1 MNVSK
6 DIRNQ
11 HIKQM
16 RAEGH
21 SYSEIAK
28 VFNISNTR
36 VQQICA
42 KDEER
47 INELYRSPLGMI
59 FNDVTKINTR
69 ILKQLKFRGVTDV
82 RGAIEY
88 LRSGRHYRNLG
99 AKSNEI
105 LADTIEKAG
114 FNW

>member
-1 MNVSK
+1 MNK
-6 DIRNQ
+6 KEIRNQ

-21 SYSEIAK
+21 NYSEIAK
-28 VFNISNTR
+28 VFNISKAR
-36 VQQICA
+36 VEQICVR
-42 KDEER
+42 DEER

-69 ILKQLKFRGVTDV
+69 ILKQLKFHGVTDV
-82 RGAIEY
+82 RSAIEY